1 MPMQVVTIETDD
13 EIFIGALCGIVRA
26 YKGEQDMVRHAE
38 VHIAPKPPLSR
49 LPCFDFDQKKLAME
63 LGIFDKGGEFMK
75 EVAECVNKRQQISL
89 IMVIRKYTGLGIREA
104 KAVVDRY
111 LLWR

>member
-13 EIFIGALCGIVRA
+13 EIFIGALCSIARA

-38 VHIAPKPPLSR
+38 VHIAPKPLLSQR
-49 LPCFDFDQKKLAME
+49 FDFDQKKLAME
-63 LGIFDKGGEFMK
+63 LGLFGKDGEFLK
-75 EVAECVNKRQQISL
+75 EVAECVNKRQDVSL
-89 IMVIRKYTGLGIREA
+89 IKVIRKYTGLGIHEA